1 MKGAGNFAVV
11 AAIIVIVALALA
23 TVARGGHEMS
33 VYPSFYPHDI
43 RIETMPPERAA
54 RLLAESGIQ
63 AYVGREPQRARER
76 SESIQAV
83 ESLGA
88 IVLVRVNPD
97 SPMAHDNASACTVA
111 QAVVRDMA
119 GRHSEL
125 IFHPY
130 PVTPFHGDYL
140 VHVDLADAAKKRL
153 AGGPA
158 DASARALQNLK
169 VRADDALA
177 GGLVHPAWIARG
189 SNWDA
194 AVEAVS
200 AADLLAT
207 STTALNG
214 WLGPPAAKMGWFH
227 AARLLAPSAD
237 DRRMRDRIQ
246 ADLQR
251 LAAGVHQGAVEE
263 INLERELVVS
273 LTSTCHAAVAG
284 YTLKRETVSTEY
296 NRGIENIGFDAI
308 AGLNSP
314 MFIRTVKLKDF
325 PWNGWLSLGIDTP
338 PAAAWNPIGGFT
350 DGFGRLMWSALS
362 DPAVLPSPNDAGW
375 LLNRISDVQSQP
387 VR

>member
-1 MKGAGNFAVV
+1 MKGAGFFLVV
-11 AAIIVIVALALA
+11 VVALALA

-43 RIETMPPERAA
+43 RIETIAPERAA
-54 RLLAESGIQ
+54 RLLAESNIQ
-63 AYVGREPQRARER
+63 AYVGREPQVAHVR
-76 SESIQAV
+76 SESMQTV
-83 ESLGA
+83 ESLGS
-88 IVLVRVNPD
+88 IVIVRVNPD
-97 SPMAHDNASACTVA
+97 SAPAHDNASACTVVR
-111 QAVVRDMA
+111 AVVRDMA

-125 IFHPY
+125 VFHPY

-140 VHVDLADAAKKRL
+140 YHVDLADAAKRRL
-153 AGGPA
+153 AGSPA
-158 DASARALQNLK
+158 DASALAHRSLK
-169 VRADDALA
+169 VRADGALA
-177 GGLVHPAWIARG
+177 RSLVRPDWIARG

-194 AVEAVS
+194 AVDVVS
-200 AADLLAT
+200 AADLLAD

-227 AARLLAPSAD
+227 AAHLLAGSAD
-237 DRRMRDRIQ
+237 DPQMRERVQ
-246 ADLQR
+246 AGLQR
-251 LAAGVHQGAVEE
+251 LAAGVSEGAVER
-263 INLERELVVS
+263 INLERQLVLS
-273 LTSTCHAAVAG
+273 LASTCHAAVAG
-284 YTLKRETVSTEY
+284 YTVKREYVSTEY
-296 NRGIENIGFDAI
+296 YHGIENVGFDSI

-350 DGFGRLMWSALS
+350 DGFGRLLWSALS
-362 DPAVLPSPNDAGW
+362 DPAVLPYPDDSGW

>member
-1 MKGAGNFAVV
+1 MKGAGIFAVV
-11 AAIIVIVALALA
+11 VVALVLA

-54 RLLAESGIQ
+54 RLLAEGNIQ
-63 AYVGREPQRARER
+63 AYVGREPQVARGQPD
-76 SESIQAV
+76 SMQPV
-83 ESLGA
+83 QSLGA
-88 IVLVRVNPD
+88 IVIVRVNPD
-97 SPMAHDNASACTVA
+97 SPLAHDNASACTVA
-111 QAVVRDMA
+111 RAVVRDMA

-140 VHVDLADAAKKRL
+140 VHADLADAAKKRL
-153 AGGPA
+153 AGSPA
-158 DASARALQNLK
+158 DASTAAPRSLK

-177 GGLVHPAWIARG
+177 GRLVRPAWIARG

-200 AADLLAT
+200 AAGLLAA

-214 WLGPPAAKMGWFH
+214 WLAPPAAKMGWFH
-227 AARLLAPSAD
+227 AARLLAGSAD
-237 DRRMRDRIQ
+237 DPRMRERIQ
-246 ADLQR
+246 ASLER
-251 LAAGVHQGAVEE
+251 LMAGVHLGTVGE
-263 INLERELVVS
+263 INLERELVLS

-284 YTLKRETVSTEY
+284 YTVKREYVSTEY
-296 NRGIENIGFDAI
+296 NRGIENIGFDSI

-350 DGFGRLMWSALS
+350 DGFGQLMWSALS

-375 LLNRISDVQSQP
+375 LLNRIADVQSQP
-387 VR
+387 IR